1 MIGLHIEGDVAYMVP
16 LSTMLIANLVLIGYA
31 LYKRYGKHTDT
42 DKYFQLIHHVSLLA
56 LVWGVLS
63 TSLGLFQ
70 AFGSLAQME
79 ETLPL
84 NVIMGG
90 LRVAMIT
97 AIYGMIIFV
106 ISRLGLMFLKPWKR
120 SAL

>member
-1 MIGLHIEGDVAYMVP
+1 MINLHIEGGVQYMVP
-16 LSTMLIANLVLIGYA
+16 LSILLITNLALIGYA
-31 LYKRYGKHTDT
+31 LYKRYGKHIGTDN
-42 DKYFQLIHHVSLLA
+42 YFQLIHHVSLLA

-70 AFGSLAQME
+70 ALGYLAKTDT
-79 ETLPL
+79 TLPL

-97 AIYGMIIFV
+97 AIYGMIIFL
-106 ISRLGLMFLKPWKR
+106 ISRLALIFLKPWKKR
-120 SAL
+120 QL

>member
-1 MIGLHIEGDVAYMVP
+1 MINLHIEGGVQYMVP
-16 LSTMLIANLVLIGYA
+16 LSILLITNLALIGYA
-31 LYKRYGKHTDT
+31 LYKRYGKQIGTDN
-42 DKYFQLIHHVSLLA
+42 YFQLIHHVSLLA

-70 AFGSLAQME
+70 ALGYLAKTDT
-79 ETLPL
+79 TLPL

-97 AIYGMIIFV
+97 AIYGMIIFL
-106 ISRLGLMFLKPWKR
+106 ISRLALIFLKPWKKR
-120 SAL
+120 QL

>member
-1 MIGLHIEGDVAYMVP
+1 MINLHIEGGMIYMAI
-16 LSTMLIANLVLIGYA
+16 LSILFIANLVMIAYA
-31 LYKRYGKHTDT
+31 FYLKYVKLTDS
-42 DKYFQLIHHVSLLA
+42 KKLSLVIHHISLIA

-63 TSLGLFQ
+63 TSVGLFN
-70 AFGSLAQME
+70 AFGSMAKME
-79 ETLPL
+79 TTLPL

-106 ISRLGLMFLKPWKR
+106 VSRAGLVFLKPW
-120 SAL
+120 SNA

>member
-1 MIGLHIEGDVAYMVP
+1 MKLHIEGGILFMSL
-16 LSTMLIANLVLIGYA
+16 LSVLFIANLGVIGYA
-31 LYKRYGKHTDT
+31 FYSKYVKHMDT
-42 DKYFQLIHHVSLLA
+42 SKPIQAIHHISLIA

-63 TSLGLFQ
+63 TSIGLFA

-79 ETLPL
+79 TTLPL

-106 ISRLGLMFLKPWKR
+106 VSRVGLLLLR
-120 SAL
+120 SSTNAS